1 MNTNNLWG
9 WIPFLTGQ
17 TIYWV
22 IVGVKYHSSKKCYN
36 DISAIRYLCRPKFSF
51 ETLPSNPHEVP
62 KKLHFKS
69 IILMMYIECLKYVEL
84 CCIICRQHCF
94 VIQEPGVLLS
104 IIAYSLHEQ
113 LLNQFFVKN
122 PSRVLPRIVM
132 DKDLAKKHNY
142 KKSMKNKGWNLS
154 KCNTF
159 SMIEHYLS
167 VFIPSLW
174 LDVNFQSF
182 NQLHILLSQDQVPD
196 GFKLKSTQSA
206 GVNVRRKLISNKSQD
221 LRIWVI

>member
-167 VFIPSLW
+167 VLIPSLW
-174 LDVNFQSF
+174 KTRCELSVIQSITYLTF
-182 NQLHILLSQDQVPD
+182 SRPGPWWVQTQVD
-196 GFKLKSTQSA
+196 AK
-206 GVNVRRKLISNKSQD
+206 RRSKRQKKTYFE
-221 LRIWVI
+221 